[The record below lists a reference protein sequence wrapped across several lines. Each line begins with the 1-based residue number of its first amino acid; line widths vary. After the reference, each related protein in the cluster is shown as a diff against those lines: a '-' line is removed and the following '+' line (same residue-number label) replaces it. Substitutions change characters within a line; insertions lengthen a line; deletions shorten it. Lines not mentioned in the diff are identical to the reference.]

1 MKKVNSGVYP
11 VMITPYNE
19 SGKVN
24 YDSIKKLVRWYAG
37 NGCSGI
43 FAACLSSEIFKLSLV
58 ERAGTVAAVREAID
72 KNRLNLSLVASGH
85 ISDDPGQQVEEL
97 SAMKEAGADSIV
109 LITNRLDRD
118 KKGDAQWIKEAEE
131 LLSRLP
137 SDCGIGFYECP
148 VPEKRLLTEEMFN
161 WMKSTK
167 RVSFIKDTCCDRYLI
182 KKRLELIGD
191 SGIKLFNANE
201 QTYLETLRYGSAGFS
216 GVMANFNPKLFAW
229 IFENYKSNPQKS
241 EEVQEFITAMTFAAT
256 LHYPLGVKYILD
268 KYEGIDNCPM
278 SRSLPSE
285 TLSDYETMCMEQLWR
300 LDNRFIA
307 ALDGK

>member
-1 MKKVNSGVYP
+1 MKKLSAIILALLFILSGTTVY
-11 VMITPYNE
+11 
-19 SGKVN
+19 
-24 YDSIKKLVRWYAG
+24 A
-37 NGCSGI
+37 
-43 FAACLSSEIFKLSLV
+43 SEEVSW
-58 ERAGTVAAVREAID
+58 
-72 KNRLNLSLVASGH
+72 NLLDLDFTS
-85 ISDDPGQQVEEL
+85 SDDYDLYGLSNAGIVENCL
-97 SAMKEAGADSIV
+97 VPQAGAEEVSYEMDDDHTTYLRVPSIE
-109 LITNRLDRD
+109 D
-118 KKGDAQWIKEAEE
+118 G
-131 LLSRLP
+131 
-137 SDCGIGFYECP
+137 
-148 VPEKRLLTEEMFN
+148 
-161 WMKSTK
+161 MKSTK